1 MGMFILFSIGWF
13 LIIGIILLLCLLY
26 SVGVGGCLFM
36 CVNVFNELFVFDSIS
51 FYLIVLVLLLGLYS
65 QVMFFGLLTV
75 KVRFFLVVSMVFAV
89 ICFCIN
95 HSVLFWCVYEL
106 SMFPLLYLIFSES
119 PYSERFLA
127 SWYFSG
133 YLLVT
138 SLPLI
143 LILLYLSYV
152 NGSFFFSEWC
162 CVDGNVPFSIFYVLS
177 FVFFTKVPLV
187 PFHTWLPVVHAEAI
201 SIVSI
206 FLSGYIMK
214 LGLLGVYRSTF
225 FVFDLSFVSYLFVC
239 CLISVGF
246 LVIACGELDG
256 KRWLAF
262 LSLSHIVVPFFG
274 FFVSDWVSVGYSF
287 FYCLGHGLSAGLV
300 FGLLWCFYDVSNTR
314 NWILLKSGI
323 GGVVSVIIVV
333 LSVLSL
339 CSFPITIQFFCEV
352 YLIGQCFGVLFY
364 LLFWVCY
371 LFFGGLVPLILCG
384 HLLIRSEYYESVSV
398 SYYCYY
404 YYLCFLIF
412 WCFFGIIFL

>member
-13 LIIGIILLLCLLY
+13 LIVGAVLLLCLFY
-26 SVGVGGCLFM
+26 SCGVDCCWL
-36 CVNVFNELFVFDSIS
+36 VSDKVFSSLFVFDSIS
-51 FYLIVLVLLLGLYS
+51 FYLIVLVLILGLYS

-75 KVRFFLVVSMVFAV
+75 RVRFFLIVSMVFAV
-89 ICFCIN
+89 VCFCVN

-133 YLLVT
+133 YLLST

-162 CVDGNVPFSIFYVLS
+162 YWDNASLSIFYVLS

-187 PFHTWLPVVHAEAI
+187 PFHTWLPIVHAEAT

-225 FVFDLSFVSYLFVC
+225 FIFDLTFISYLFVC
-239 CLISVGF
+239 CLVAIGF
-246 LVIACGELDG
+246 LITACSELDG

-262 LSLSHIVVPFFG
+262 LSLSHIVIPFLG

-314 NWILLKSGI
+314 NWVLLKSGV
-323 GGVVSVIIVV
+323 GGVVGMVIVV
-333 LSVLSL
+333 LSMLSL
-339 CSFPITIQFFCEV
+339 CSFPTTIQFFCEV
-352 YLIGQCFGVLFY
+352 YLVSQCSGVLLY
-364 LLFWVCY
+364 LLFWVSY
-371 LFFGGLVPLILCG
+371 LFFGGLIPLILCG
-384 HLLIRSEYYESVSV
+384 HLLIRSEYYEFVSV

-404 YYLCFLIF
+404 FFLCFLIF
-412 WCFFGIIFL
+412 WCYYAIVVL

>member
-1 MGMFILFSIGWF
+1 MSMFVLFGIGWF
-13 LIIGIILLLCLLY
+13 LIVGVILLLCLLY
-26 SVGVGGCLFM
+26 SCGVGCCWLV
-36 CVNVFNELFVFDSIS
+36 CDKVYNEFFVFDSIS
-51 FYLIVLVLLLGLYS
+51 FYLIILVLILGVCS
-65 QVMFFGLLTV
+65 QVAFFGLLTIR
-75 KVRFFLVVSMVFAV
+75 VRLFLCMSMVFA
-89 ICFCIN
+89 ILCFCIN
-95 HSVLFWCVYEL
+95 HSVVFWCMYEL

-127 SWYFSG
+127 GWYFSG
-133 YLLVT
+133 YLLST

-143 LILLYLSYV
+143 LILLYLSFV

-162 CVDGNVPFSIFYVLS
+162 YGDNVSFIIFYVLS
-177 FVFFTKVPLV
+177 FIFFTKVPLV
-187 PFHTWLPVVHAEAI
+187 PFHTWLPIVHAEAS

-214 LGLLGVYRSTF
+214 LGLLGVYRSAF
-225 FVFDLSFVSYLFVC
+225 FVFDLSFVGYLFVC
-239 CLISVGF
+239 CLVAVGF
-246 LVIACGELDG
+246 LVTACSELDG

-287 FYCLGHGLSAGLV
+287 FYCFGHGLSAGLV
-300 FGLLWCFYDVSNTR
+300 FGLLWCFYEVLNTR
-314 NWILLKSGI
+314 NWVLIKSGV
-323 GGVVSVIIVV
+323 GSVASIVIVV
-333 LSVLSL
+333 FSMLSL

-352 YLIGQCFGVLFY
+352 CLVSQSSGVLIY

-384 HLLIRSEYYESVSV
+384 HLLIRSECYEFFGC

-404 YYLCFLIF
+404 SFLCFLIF
-412 WCFFGIIFL
+412 WCYFAIIVL